1 MSAGGC
7 PNFDTYV
14 DNPRFRLSAAAE
26 VDLLVEL
33 EAAKGHDAVAVGL
46 HLVPEEGGGAKPLKL
61 SSGDYRGGFCM
72 LEARSL
78 PAGRYVLTASTFE
91 PGKELG
97 FELRVSSSSAP
108 LGVAPLPHEAAGL
121 RRQLLKGGWSRAAG
135 TAAGSPNHGEF
146 HRNPQYRLTLS
157 RPAEVS
163 WELPRLRVGRRGG
176 LAHVSCAAPPV
187 TAPLLPAH
195 LLPPPFS
202 LLTSSSTLLLLL
214 RCAALHLAVHRHP
227 PVRLLR
233 CCCGSAAPTTC
244 ALGSAPRCSSP
255 FAHSGRLDANTARL
269 SHARATSCGG
279 VYSYPAGGAL
289 VPRAAP
295 EAGVYVRAL
304 DLRQVGWGV

>member
-1 MSAGGC
+1 MICGG
-7 PNFDTYV
+7 
-14 DNPRFRLSAAAE
+14 E
-26 VDLLVEL
+26 
-33 EAAKGHDAVAVGL
+33 HVAVGL
-46 HLVPEEGGGAKPLKL
+46 HLVPEEGGDAKPLKL

-78 PAGRYVLTASTFE
+78 PAGRYVLTGSTFE

-163 WELPRLRVGRRGG
+163 WELPRLRVERRGG

-187 TAPLLPAH
+187 SAPAARPSSAPLLPSSPPH
-195 LLPPPFS
+195 RLPSPCSPPPFS
-202 LLTSSSTLLLLL
+202 LLTSSLLPLSSLPSTLLTSSL
-214 RCAALHLAVHRHP
+214 HP
-227 PVRLLR
+227 PPS
-233 CCCGSAAPTTC
+233 SAAPPSTSPSPATRPS
-244 ALGSAPRCSSP
+244 AFSGVAAAPLRPPRAPSGAPLAAPRP
-255 FAHSGRLDANTARL
+255 LRTLG
-269 SHARATSCGG
+269 
-279 VYSYPAGGAL
+279 PAGRQHRAPLARTCHL
-289 VPRAAP
+289 VPRSLQLPRRGSARAARH
-295 EAGVYVRAL
+295 ARGGRVRVRAL

>member
-1 MSAGGC
+1 
-7 PNFDTYV
+7 
-14 DNPRFRLSAAAE
+14 
-26 VDLLVEL
+26 
-33 EAAKGHDAVAVGL
+33 
-46 HLVPEEGGGAKPLKL
+46 
-61 SSGDYRGGFCM
+61 M

-91 PGKELG
+91 PAKELG

-176 LAHVSCAAPPV
+176 LAHVSCAAAPV
-187 TAPLLPAH
+187 TALPPPCSPPPSS
-195 LLPPPFS
+195 LLPPHLFPPP
-202 LLTSSSTLLLLL
+202 SSLL

-255 FAHSGRLDANTARL
+255 S
-269 SHARATSCGG
+269 SHTRAGWTPTPRASRTHA
-279 VYSYPAGGAL
+279 P
-289 VPRAAP
+289 PRAAESTVTP
-295 EAGVYVRAL
+295 QGERSCRAPRSRRACTCACPRPSTSGMGRLSSLCAHRRVRCASRWCPAESRHHVHFKFKRPSDYVYDLLIYAPDYLPPSASARAE
-304 DLRQVGWGV
+304 GG